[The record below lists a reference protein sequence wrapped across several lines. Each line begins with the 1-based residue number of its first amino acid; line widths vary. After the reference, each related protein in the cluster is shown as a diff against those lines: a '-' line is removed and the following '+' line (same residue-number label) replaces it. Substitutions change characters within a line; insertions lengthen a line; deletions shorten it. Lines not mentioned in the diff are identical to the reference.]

1 MRVVTYGVGM
11 RSPLWRVGAALAVV
25 SAALVFGGCAAEDP
39 IVRPSPD
46 PSSTPLFA
54 SDEEALAAAE
64 EAYGRYQAVEA
75 QVLVDGGQQSERI
88 QGLAVREALTA
99 AEDGFSDYRA
109 NGYKNVG
116 ATDFETVEVQH
127 YSPFAED
134 GRDVVALYIC
144 LDFSKQDVVNANN
157 VSVVRPGRLLRQAF
171 EVSFDV
177 AESGDGLV
185 LSAREPWGDNDI
197 CAA

>member
-64 EAYGRYQAVEA
+64 EAYGRYQAVENQIFA
-75 QVLVDGGQQSERI
+75 GGGLDGNRI
-88 QGLAVREALTA
+88 ENVAVGEALEA
-99 AEDGFSDYRA
+99 ARA
-109 NGYKNVG
+109 GIASFEEKGYKSIGDVSFKTAG
-116 ATDFETVEVQH
+116 LQH
-127 YSPFAED
+127 FDPDAPGGLEIVS
-134 GRDVVALYIC
+134 LYIC
-144 LDFSKQDVVNANN
+144 LDFSAQDVVDDQGI
-157 VSVVRPGRLLRQAF
+157 SVVNPERSLNQAF
-171 EVSFDV
+171 ETSFDYS
-177 AESGDGLV
+177 ANGLI
-185 LSAREPWGDNDI
+185 LSSREPWTSDEI
-197 CAA
+197 CA

>member
-64 EAYGRYQAVEA
+64 EAYGRYQAVEDEVFA
-75 QVLVDGGQQSERI
+75 DGGANSERI
-88 QGLAVREALTA
+88 NDVAVRDALEAAKL
-99 AEDGFSDYRA
+99 GFDELSSR
-109 NGYKNVG
+109 GYKG
-116 ATDFETVEVQH
+116 LGRTQFDSFELQQQSSSIGFE
-127 YSPFAED
+127 
-134 GRDVVALYIC
+134 DVVIAYVC
-144 LDFSKQDVVNANN
+144 LDFSEADIVDQQN
-157 VSVVRPGRLLRQAF
+157 VSILRPDRLIRQAYQ
-171 EVSFDV
+171 VSFDFS
-177 AESGDGLV
+177 ADKKGLI
-185 LSAREPWGDNDI
+185 LATREPWTGAEP
-197 CAA
+197 CV